1 MKKGYYMDLKDK
13 VALITGGAVGIG
25 EAITTELARQGAK
38 VVVNYNRSATQA
50 KALCDKLAAEG
61 MECSMFKADVSKLD
75 EAAEL
80 IKQVIAAYGKIDIL
94 VNNAGITKD
103 QLILRMSEDDFDAV
117 INVNLKGTWNMI
129 KSSVPLMAKARYG
142 KIINISSVTGLI
154 GNAGQSNYAASKAG
168 IIGLTKSVARE
179 FAKRNITCNAV
190 APGFIETK
198 MTEILPDNIK
208 EYYLSQIPL
217 DRLGKAEDVASLVAF
232 LASKNADYITGQVMN
247 VDGGMVMN

>member
-1 MKKGYYMDLKDK
+1 MNLKGK

-38 VVVNYNRSATQA
+38 VAVNYNRSETHA
-50 KALCDKLAAEG
+50 KALCEKLAAEG
-61 MECSMFKADVSKLD
+61 MECSMFKADISKLN

-129 KSSVPLMAKARYG
+129 KSAVPLMAKARYG

-154 GNAGQSNYAASKAG
+154 GNVGQSNYAASKAG

-198 MTEILPDNIK
+198 MTDVLPDNIK

-217 DRLGKAEDVASLVAF
+217 GRLGKAEDVASLVAF
-232 LASKNADYITGQVMN
+232 LASENADYITGQVMN